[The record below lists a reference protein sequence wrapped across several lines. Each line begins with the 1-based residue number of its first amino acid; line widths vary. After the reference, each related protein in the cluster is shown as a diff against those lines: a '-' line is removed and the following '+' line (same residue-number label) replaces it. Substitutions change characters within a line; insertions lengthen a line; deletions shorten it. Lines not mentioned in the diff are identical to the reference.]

1 MNSRAAESFNRDWVF
16 DAEKE
21 LRKAVGLLKS
31 EVEYWKRRCLDT
43 EQELINLKEEKA
55 KCKSVN

>member
-1 MNSRAAESFNRDWVF
+1 MNSRAADSSNRDWVF

-21 LRKAVGLLKS
+21 LRKAAGLLKS
-31 EVEYWKRRCLDT
+31 EVEYWKRRCRDT
-43 EQELINLKEEKA
+43 ERELINLKEEQA